1 MKLALT
7 SIFMCVLVVGMN
19 GWGSCPEPLFVGH
32 NEPYSM
38 VYWSRNMLILRGQI
52 IYYVAYLD
60 SFMAYFGYN
69 LGRGAGLLTLL

>member
-1 MKLALT
+1 M
-7 SIFMCVLVVGMN
+7 
-19 GWGSCPEPLFVGH
+19 GH